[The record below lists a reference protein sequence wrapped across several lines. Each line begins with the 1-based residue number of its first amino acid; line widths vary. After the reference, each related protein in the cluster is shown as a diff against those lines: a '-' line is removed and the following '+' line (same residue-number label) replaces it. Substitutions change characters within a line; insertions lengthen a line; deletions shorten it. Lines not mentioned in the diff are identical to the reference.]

1 MLASSEVM
9 DALKTI
15 GLNLYERKLWV
26 ALLAK
31 GVATAG
37 ELSSVAN
44 VPSGPSRLQGHF
56 LISQTQRLS

>member
-1 MLASSEVM
+1 MLGSPQLM
-9 DALKTI
+9 DTLKGI

-37 ELSSVAN
+37 ELSTITN
-44 VPSGPSRLQGHF
+44 VPRSRTYDVLQTLAEKGYVI
-56 LISQTQRLS
+56 L